1 MQSLIKDRKYWV
13 EANKRN
19 GFEEGIK
26 RLLTDLY
33 PDRAHFIYE
42 LLQNAED
49 TKASKVEFRLFS
61 DRVEFYHNGERLFN
75 LKDVESITSIG
86 SSGKRD
92 DITTIGKFGVG
103 FKAVLHIQILLRYIQ
118 ENFILK
124 LMIAWFQL

>member
-1 MQSLIKDRKYWV
+1 MSADMQSLIKDRKYWV

-49 TKASKVEFRLFS
+49 TKAR
-61 DRVEFYHNGERLFN
+61 
-75 LKDVESITSIG
+75 
-86 SSGKRD
+86 
-92 DITTIGKFGVG
+92 
-103 FKAVLHIQILLRYIQ
+103 
-118 ENFILK
+118 
-124 LMIAWFQL
+124 